1 MTRVDN
7 MKRVARVLCAV
18 AGAGGT
24 HTEEQLFSL
33 ESTFVSRKFTPT
45 LIDSVPRMV
54 KGAALLKNDDLVPE
68 IEKILKGNKFSK
80 KDKQDLVLDMLRIV
94 AGANFPREQC
104 DAIYSVAQ
112 TLGYD
117 EAELKGIVELIEME
131 RREALAND
139 ECTSLH
145 GKDRDDNV
153 RRTSLTP
160 KAA

>member
-1 MTRVDN
+1 MNRVDN
-7 MKRVARVLCAV
+7 MKRVARVLCTV
-18 AGAGGT
+18 AGAGST
-24 HTEEQLFSL
+24 HTDEQLFSL

-54 KGAALLKNDDLVPE
+54 KEAALLKNDDMLPE

-80 KDKQDLVLDMLRIV
+80 KDKQDLVLDLLRVV
-94 AGANFPREQC
+94 AVASFPREQC

-117 EAELKGIVELIEME
+117 ESEMKGIVELIEAE
-131 RREALAND
+131 RLEALAND
-139 ECTSLH
+139 ESLP
-145 GKDRDDNV
+145 GPGRDRDDTA